1 MNLSDIPN
9 EELCRYQQELIPVL
23 LRYKPYQWVKIS
35 SIANDTSRFIEIV
48 TLLHHL
54 KIFDNYMGWSLIS
67 IKENS
72 LIRIDP
78 MTILKP
84 HKIAYQWNNKLSI
97 L

>member
-1 MNLSDIPN
+1 MNLTDIQN
-9 EELCRYQQELIPVL
+9 EEIRRYNDTLIPRL
-23 LRYKPYQWVKIS
+23 KKYKPYQWVEIS

-54 KIFDNYMGWSLIS
+54 KIFDNYMGWSLIE

>member
-1 MNLSDIPN
+1 MNLSDIPD
-9 EELCRYQQELIPVL
+9 EELCRYQQELIPKL
-23 LRYKPYQWVKIS
+23 LKYKPYQWVEIS
-35 SIANDTSRFIEIV
+35 SIANDSSRFIEIV

-54 KIFDNYMGWSLIS
+54 KNFDNYMGWSLIS

-72 LIRIDP
+72 LIRVDP